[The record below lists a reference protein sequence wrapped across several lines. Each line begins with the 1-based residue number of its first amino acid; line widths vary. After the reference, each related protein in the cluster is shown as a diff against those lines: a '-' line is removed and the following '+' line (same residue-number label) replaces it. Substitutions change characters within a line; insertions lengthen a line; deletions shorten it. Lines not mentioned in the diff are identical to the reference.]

1 MLIFAVAVTATVVIV
16 AALDSASDSSSNMGV
31 GEGVC
36 PAMPSMDEARTLLD
50 TAAVALLEPLRKEV
64 SER

>member
-1 MLIFAVAVTATVVIV
+1 
-16 AALDSASDSSSNMGV
+16 MGV